1 MARIHVNLPG
11 FTHTESGKRKV
22 WQSDLVKT
30 YCCSL
35 YPDYFIWEKNTRHN
49 GYNGYNGYVSIKA
62 IEVIPQCI

>member
-22 WQSDLVKT
+22 WQSDLKKV

-35 YPDYFIWEKNTRHN
+35 YPDYFIWEKKH
-49 GYNGYNGYVSIKA
+49 
-62 IEVIPQCI
+62 